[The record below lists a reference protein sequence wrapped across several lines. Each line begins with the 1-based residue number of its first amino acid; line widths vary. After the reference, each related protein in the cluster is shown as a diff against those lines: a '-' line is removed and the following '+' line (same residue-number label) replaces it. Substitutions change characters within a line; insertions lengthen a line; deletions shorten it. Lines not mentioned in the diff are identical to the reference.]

1 MSHKTRIV
9 LADDDDGIRK
19 ELADL
24 LSDNDS
30 IDLVAS
36 VPDGNW
42 ALDVIE
48 HSNIDVALLDVD
60 MPIMDGVST
69 AREITKFHP
78 DVKVIV
84 LTAFEHSDSLKR
96 SLEAGAKAFLTKDMP
111 VGRIVTII
119 NKVMAGEKIMDPGP
133 TDVLIRSYLRNE
145 PDPDYALI
153 ERIEHLPPRLR
164 NVLDLL
170 VSGKTTQQMGDHL
183 ELTERSVRAY
193 VSQLLQA
200 TECSNRGELMVRAM
214 RSGYQRSQ

>member
-24 LSDNDS
+24 LSDNES

-145 PDPDYALI
+145 PDPDYALL
-153 ERIEHLPPRLR
+153 ERIEDLPPRLR